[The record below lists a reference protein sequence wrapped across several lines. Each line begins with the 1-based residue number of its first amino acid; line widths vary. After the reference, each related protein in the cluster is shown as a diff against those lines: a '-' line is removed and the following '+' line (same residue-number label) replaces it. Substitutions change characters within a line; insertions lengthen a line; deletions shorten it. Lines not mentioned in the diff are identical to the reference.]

1 MLGNHCGNSDMRLSP
16 MGREGRRRHWS
27 KKGGLG
33 VGRFMVEV
41 DGGRPG
47 GYGSYV

>member
-1 MLGNHCGNSDMRLSP
+1 MRLPP
-16 MGREGRRRHWS
+16 MGREGRRRKHWN

-41 DGGRPG
+41 DGGRLG
-47 GYGSYV
+47 GYGSYL

>member
-1 MLGNHCGNSDMRLSP
+1 MLGNHCGNSDMRLPP
-16 MGREGRRRHWS
+16 MGREGRRRRHWS

-41 DGGRPG
+41 DGGRF
-47 GYGSYV
+47 